1 MNIGTYLYIASICY
15 FAKVGREVPPYT
27 KYFQNIFWRVEGLCT
42 LKKKKLFSDFLS
54 VSYHILLFLLY
65 FLLYLC
71 LLTWKIGS

>member
-42 LKKKKLFSDFLS
+42 LKKKNSFLT
-54 VSYHILLFLLY
+54 SYL
-65 FLLYLC
+65 
-71 LLTWKIGS
+71 